1 MWLTNLNKRYFDK
14 KMMKKV
20 LKALRED
27 GTLYILNC
35 TDKEACALE
44 CRHNIIIGMISVCEN
59 KGKS

>member
-1 MWLTNLNKRYFDK
+1 
-14 KMMKKV
+14 MMKKV
-20 LKALRED
+20 LKALSED

-35 TDKEACALE
+35 TDKEACVME